1 MAGKPSRGYAMS
13 AYLNPFD
20 PAMSAKVYGDNIQS
34 GAITSAHIADGTVV
48 AADVKASTITL
59 AKMNAAQIT
68 GAIISSGIT
77 YAVAH
82 GLGAVPSLVVV
93 GVRSTMALISGGATV
108 GESSASARTSAN
120 IYLVGEPHAIGY
132 TAYAQI

>member
-1 MAGKPSRGYAMS
+1 MTSSRGDAIS
-13 AYLNPFD
+13 AYSP
-20 PAMSAKVYGDNIQS
+20 PASKGAKEYGANIK
-34 GAITSAHIADGTVV
+34 G
-48 AADVKASTITL
+48 
-59 AKMNAAQIT
+59 AQIT

-82 GLGAVPSLVVV
+82 GLSAVPSLVIV